1 MHKLAVA
8 LFYTCAA
15 ISIVF
20 AAIIFV
26 GKARAESHTP
36 IEAQLHLPRPA

>member
-15 ISIVF
+15 ISIAF
-20 AAIIFV
+20 TAMIFV
-26 GKARAESHTP
+26 GKARAQDSAAIAP
-36 IEAQLHLPRPA
+36 CFHLMDPA